1 MSLTN
6 QVSNVYSSWGR
17 TRQPKS
23 LAGKHGVNI
32 NALETPAT
40 NGNFIGNAAPTG
52 AGSNLKG
59 LATQNQRYLHIRFK
73 ETNGTARKIKVYGLI
88 HAFGDD
94 TWFELNST
102 AGTAVETATVTS
114 GTDFKI
120 FEIAG
125 VDRVYFTYTGTG
137 TLDTDDVVQAAGST
151 FQGS

>member
-6 QVSNVYSSWGR
+6 QVANVYSSWGR
-17 TRQPKS
+17 TRQPKN

-73 ETNGTARKIKVYGLI
+73 EQAGTARRIIVYGLI

-94 TWFELNST
+94 TWFALNST
-102 AGTAVETATVTS
+102 AGTAVQTAEITNS
-114 GTDFKI
+114 TDFKI

-125 VDRVYFTYTGTG
+125 VDRVYFTYTGGT
-137 TLDTDDVVQAAGST
+137 TLDAGDVVQAAGST